1 MPSTATYAYVAAVTA
16 AVGLSVGAF
25 YAMSPSGDFAE
36 CGGGLATGAASI
48 GGPFTLVSE
57 TGETVTEA
65 DVIDKPTLLYFGYT
79 FCPDVCPIDAAVM
92 AQAGSILE
100 ERGHEVNRVFISFD
114 PQRDTPEVL
123 ADFTDNLDEE
133 MLGLTGSKE
142 QIDAAVKAYR
152 AYYNVVEGSGD
163 DEFYLIDHTS
173 FTYLMDPVEG
183 LLTIFRTGDAPDAIA
198 DAAACYLDALPSA

>member
-1 MPSTATYAYVAAVTA
+1 MPSTATYAYVAASVA
-16 AVGLSVGAF
+16 AIGLSVGAF

-36 CGGGLATGAASI
+36 CGGGVASGVASI

-100 ERGHEVNRVFISFD
+100 EQGHEVNRVFISFD
-114 PQRDTPEVL
+114 PKRDTPEVL
-123 ADFTDNLDEE
+123 ADFTDNLDED
-133 MLGLTGSKE
+133 MLGLTGSRE
-142 QIDAAVKAYR
+142 QVDAAVKAYR
-152 AYYNVVEGSGD
+152 AYYNIVDGAGD
-163 DEFYLIDHTS
+163 EEFYLIDHTS
-173 FTYLMDPVEG
+173 FTYFMDPVQG

-198 DAAACYLDALPSA
+198 ETASCYLDNLPSA

>member
-1 MPSTATYAYVAAVTA
+1 MPSTRTYAIAASAIA
-16 AVGLSVGAF
+16 AIGLSVGAW

-36 CGGGLATGAASI
+36 CGGGLTSGVASI

-100 ERGHEVNRVFISFD
+100 EQGHEVNRVFISFD

-123 ADFTDNLDEE
+123 ADFTDNLDEQ
-133 MLGLTGSKE
+133 MLGLTGSRE

-152 AYYNVVEGSGD
+152 AYYNIVEGD
-163 DEFYLIDHTS
+163 DPEFYLIDHTS
-173 FTYLMDPVEG
+173 FTYFMDPVHG
-183 LLTIFRTGDAPDAIA
+183 LLTVFRSGDAPDAIA
-198 DAAACYLDALPSA
+198 DTAACYLDAMPSA